1 MNIKELPHFK
11 LAQELEA
18 ELGDPN
24 NPETLMSFKRIMEL
38 DESESFQ
45 EEFFQYLLS
54 LKLHHKYVPQSLG
67 GELHSYEEIYELGR
81 VLARRDLSTA
91 VTMSTLIWSL
101 IAWVGGDDKLKKR
114 CAEITLSNN
123 CSPCLAYSEE
133 GHGSDL
139 LANELTAKKTED
151 GYILEGEKWP
161 INRAARSD
169 TVMLL
174 ARTSDEKGARNLS
187 LFMVEK
193 SKLDPS
199 TFSYLPKVKSFG
211 LRGCDICGI
220 KFKGTKISDDSLIG
234 REGDGLEIAIKAFQV
249 TRTLCATL
257 SIGALENNLRVVMD
271 FAQNRQLYKKSVFD
285 IPNAKRYLTGAFVD
299 ILTTDTVGST
309 LIRAAHVIPEQ
320 LSILSAVAKCFAP
333 LKLDKSQKDLATV
346 LGARF
351 FFRERHKEGIFQKSL
366 RDSQVV
372 SLFDGSSEVNLYS
385 LSTQLPLLARR
396 QKKVLEGEIP
406 VNNEL
411 LEKLFRVSQQVPV
424 FDGAKLD
431 LSSHSKDLIMESI
444 VDLPE
449 KLKLISDVDAIPAII
464 SLTDTLVE
472 KYQSNLNRV
481 LGNTGYKIGLQSPE
495 MFSLSRQY
503 CVIHAAVCALNYWLY
518 NRDIS
523 DSYIADG
530 EWLVVALDRLLQEL
544 HVDIQANLNPYY
556 DKAAAELERR
566 TNEHLTYSLVSLSI
580 KPLINSKINNTEE
593 NVA

>member
-11 LAQELEA
+11 LAQELETKI
-18 ELGDPN
+18 GDPN
-24 NPETLMSFKRIMEL
+24 NPETLMSYKRIMEL

-45 EEFFQYLLS
+45 EEFFQFLLS

-101 IAWVGGDDKLKKR
+101 IAWVGGDEKLKKR

-133 GHGSDL
+133 NHGSDL
-139 LANELTAKKTED
+139 LAGALTATKTDD

-174 ARTSDEKGARNLS
+174 ARTSNDKGARNLS

-199 TFSYLPKVKSFG
+199 TFSYLPKVKSYG

-220 KFKGTKISDDSLIG
+220 KFKGTQISHDSLIG

-271 FAQNRQLYKKSVFD
+271 FAQKRQLYKKSVFD

-396 QKKVLEGEIP
+396 QKKVLERKIP

-411 LEKLFRVSQQVPV
+411 LHQLFRASEKVPE
-424 FDGAKLD
+424 FDGGKLD

-444 VDLPE
+444 VELPE
-449 KLKLISDVDAIPAII
+449 KLEQISDVSATQAIC
-464 SLTDTLVE
+464 SLTDKLIE
-472 KYQSNLNRV
+472 KYQANLNRV
-481 LGNTGYKIGLQSPE
+481 MGTTGYKIGLQSPE
-495 MFSLSRQY
+495 MFNLSRQY
-503 CVIHAAVCALNYWLY
+503 CIIHAAVCAINYWFY
-518 NRDIS
+518 NRDLS
-523 DSYIADG
+523 DQYIADG
-530 EWLVVALDRLLQEL
+530 EWLIVALDRLLHEL
-544 HVDIQANLNPYY
+544 HVDTQDDLNAYY
-556 DKAAAELERR
+556 DNAAEELERR
-566 TNEHLTYSLVSLSI
+566 TNQHLTYSLVSLPI
-580 KPLINSKINNTEE
+580 LPLINNNINNTEE

>member
-1 MNIKELPHFK
+1 MNIRELPQFK
-11 LAQELEA
+11 LGQMLEEA
-18 ELGDPN
+18 LGDPN
-24 NPETLMSFKRIMEL
+24 NPDTLMSYKRIMEL

-54 LKLHHKYVPQSLG
+54 LKLHQKYVPQSLG

-91 VTMSTLIWSL
+91 VTMSTLIWSI
-101 IAWVGGDDKLKKR
+101 IAWVGGDEKLKKR
-114 CAEITLSNN
+114 CAEITMSNN
-123 CSPCLAYSEE
+123 CAPCLAYSEE
-133 GHGSDL
+133 AHGSDL
-139 LANELTAKKTED
+139 LANELFATKTED

-174 ARTSDEKGARNLS
+174 ARTSDDKGARNLS

-199 TFSYLPKVKSFG
+199 TFSYLPKVKTYG
-211 LRGCDICGI
+211 LRGCNICGI
-220 KFKGTKISDDSLIG
+220 KFNGTKISSDSLIG

-271 FAQNRQLYKKSVFD
+271 FAQNRQLYKNSVFD

-299 ILTTDTVGST
+299 ILTTDSVGST
-309 LIRAAHVIPEQ
+309 LIRAAHVVPDQ

-351 FFRERHKEGIFQKSL
+351 YLRERHKEGIFQKSL

-372 SLFDGSSEVNLYS
+372 SLFDGSSEINLYS

-396 QKKVLEGEIP
+396 QKKVLEKKIP
-406 VNNEL
+406 VNEVL
-411 LEKLFRVSQQVPV
+411 LGKLFRVTEKVPE
-424 FDGAKLD
+424 FDGSKLD
-431 LSSHSKDLIMESI
+431 LSSHAKDLIMESI
-444 VDLPE
+444 AD
-449 KLKLISDVDAIPAII
+449 IPAKLAAISSVDGI
-464 SLTDTLVE
+464 DSLRSLTEQLVQ
-472 KYQSNLNRV
+472 KYKANLSRV
-481 LGNTGYKIGLQSPE
+481 LGNDGYKFSLQSPE
-495 MFSLSRQY
+495 MFSLARQY
-503 CVIHAAVCALNYWLY
+503 CIIHAAVCAINYWLY
-518 NRDIS
+518 NKDVS
-523 DSYIADG
+523 DAYIAEAG
-530 EWLVVALDRLLQEL
+530 WLNVALDRLLLEL
-544 HVDIQANLNPYY
+544 NIESKDDLTPFY
-556 DKAAAELERR
+556 DKAAEELQRR
-566 TNEHLTYSLVSLSI
+566 TNEHYTYSLVSLPLI
-580 KPLINSKINNTEE
+580 PLINSETLNTEE
-593 NVA
+593 KVA

>member
-1 MNIKELPHFK
+1 MNIKELPHFQ

-18 ELGDPN
+18 KLGDPN

-45 EEFFQYLLS
+45 EEFFQFLLS

-101 IAWVGGDDKLKKR
+101 IAWVGGDEKLKKR

-133 GHGSDL
+133 DHGSDL
-139 LANELTAKKTED
+139 LANGLTATKTED

-174 ARTSDEKGARNLS
+174 ARTSNDKGARNLS

-193 SKLDPS
+193 CKLDPS
-199 TFSYLPKVKSFG
+199 TFSYLPKVKSYG

-220 KFKGTKISDDSLIG
+220 KFKGTEISKDSLIG

-271 FAQNRQLYKKSVFD
+271 FAQKRQLYKKSVFD

-396 QKKVLEGEIP
+396 QKKVLEKKIP

-411 LEKLFRVSQQVPV
+411 LSQLFRASEKVPA
-424 FDGAKLD
+424 FDGGKLD

-444 VDLPE
+444 VDIPE
-449 KLKLISDVDAIPAII
+449 KLAQISDVSSIQSIR
-464 SLTDTLVE
+464 LLVDKLLE
-472 KYQSNLNRV
+472 KYQANLNRV
-481 LGNTGYKIGLQSPE
+481 MGNTGYKIGLQSPE
-495 MFSLSRQY
+495 MFNLSRQY
-503 CVIHAAVCALNYWLY
+503 CITHAAVCAINYWLY
-518 NRDIS
+518 NRDLS
-523 DSYIADG
+523 DQYIADG
-530 EWLVVALDRLLQEL
+530 EWLIVALDRLLHEL
-544 HVDIQANLNPYY
+544 HEGTQDNLNPYY
-556 DKAAAELERR
+556 DNAAKELERR
-566 TNEHLTYSLVSLSI
+566 TNQHLTYSLVSLPI
-580 KPLINSKINNTEE
+580 LPLINNNINNTEE
-593 NVA
+593 HVA

>member
-1 MNIKELPHFK
+1 MNIRELPQYQ
-11 LAQELEA
+11 LGQMLEEA
-18 ELGDPN
+18 LGDPN
-24 NPETLMSFKRIMEL
+24 NPETLMSYKRIMEL

-45 EEFFQYLLS
+45 EEFFQFLLS
-54 LKLHHKYVPQSLG
+54 LKLHQKYVPKSLG

-91 VTMSTLIWSL
+91 VTMSTLIWSI
-101 IAWVGGDDKLKKR
+101 IAWVGGDEKLKKR
-114 CAEITLSNN
+114 CAEITMSNN
-123 CSPCLAYSEE
+123 CAPCLAYSEE
-133 GHGSDL
+133 AHGSDL
-139 LANELTAKKTED
+139 LANQLTAVKTDD

-174 ARTSDEKGARNLS
+174 ARTSNEKGARNLS

-199 TFSYLPKVKSFG
+199 TFSYLPKVKTYG
-211 LRGCDICGI
+211 LRGCNICGI
-220 KFKGTKISDDSLIG
+220 KFNETKISNDSLVG

-271 FAQNRQLYKKSVFD
+271 FAQNRQLYKNSVFD

-299 ILTTDTVGST
+299 ILTTDAVGST

-333 LKLDKSQKDLATV
+333 LKLDKAQKDLATV

-351 FFRERHKEGIFQKSL
+351 FLRERHKDGIFQKSL

-396 QKKVLEGEIP
+396 QKKVLEKKIP
-406 VNNEL
+406 VNEEL
-411 LEKLFRVSQQVPV
+411 LQQLFRVTEKVEE

-431 LSSHSKDLIMESI
+431 LSSHAKDLIMESI
-444 VDLPE
+444 VELPAKLDEINDVEAIESVRDLT
-449 KLKLISDVDAIPAII
+449 AA
-464 SLTDTLVE
+464 LVE
-472 KYQSNLNRV
+472 KYKSNLDRV

-503 CVIHAAVCALNYWLY
+503 CIIHAGVCAINYWLY
-518 NRDIS
+518 NRDVS
-523 DSYIADG
+523 DAYIADAG
-530 EWLVVALDRLLQEL
+530 WLVVALDRLLLEL
-544 HVDIQANLNPYY
+544 NVETQDNLNRYY
-556 DKAAAELERR
+556 DKAADELQRR
-566 TNEHLTYSLVSLSI
+566 TNEHDTYSLVSLPLL
-580 KPLINSKINNTEE
+580 PLIDSETLKTEE
-593 NVA
+593 KVA